1 MRVSL
6 NGATPKMGGLKKWK
20 IPIEMDDELHNVTYP
35 PKTVKGEGISSIFLP
50 LNSPK
55 NPLNSPGHSTIEGD
69 KVVPAAVPRSG

>member
-35 PKTVKGEGISSIFLP
+35 PKTVKGGGYILHIL
-50 LNSPK
+50 
-55 NPLNSPGHSTIEGD
+55 TIEF
-69 KVVPAAVPRSG
+69 P